1 MRILVADDHAVFR
14 EGLRL
19 MLASLADVVDVTE
32 AGTQGETI
40 ELLNQNGTTPFNL
53 ILVDLGMPGMDA
65 VVGLAEIKAQ
75 AGAVPVVVISASENP
90 DDVRAAFTAGANGYI
105 PKSVRSAS
113 MIAALTIILADR
125 VYIRPSVL
133 DNLVGS
139 VDKAAEVASQDLRN
153 SLTDRQIDV
162 LRLLASGKP
171 NKEIARELS
180 LAEGTVRVH
189 VNAVLKSLSARNRT
203 EAALVARSAGLT

>member
-90 DDVRAAFTAGANGYI
+90 DDVRAAFTAGANG
-105 PKSVRSAS
+105 
-113 MIAALTIILADR
+113 
-125 VYIRPSVL
+125 
-133 DNLVGS
+133 
-139 VDKAAEVASQDLRN
+139 
-153 SLTDRQIDV
+153 
-162 LRLLASGKP
+162 
-171 NKEIARELS
+171 
-180 LAEGTVRVH
+180 
-189 VNAVLKSLSARNRT
+189 
-203 EAALVARSAGLT
+203 